1 MGGQR
6 CPFESK
12 ADREEDVKGRMF
24 LTAAVAS
31 ALALAPLSM
40 EARPYRSA
48 DVQPPDYPTVKA
60 VQSMSDELSK
70 ATNGKIS
77 IKVYPNSQ
85 LGGERDAIEQVKLG
99 ALDFVRVNSG
109 TLNTVCPAV
118 TVPVLPF
125 LFRDKEHMRKV
136 LDGPIGDEILADCD
150 AHGLVGLAFYDSGAR
165 SFYATTPIRKI
176 EDLKGKKIRVQQSD
190 IWVSMMKLIG
200 ANATPMPTGEVFTG
214 LKSGLIDG
222 AENNW
227 PSYDNFRHYEVAK
240 NYSLSEHSMAPE
252 VFLVSKR
259 VYESF
264 TLEEQALVR
273 RAAKNSV
280 GYMRQLWDAMEVIS
294 RQNVEKAG
302 VQVITLDKEPFQA
315 AVQPLY
321 DQFVT
326 APKLK
331 DMILRIKAVQ

>member
-1 MGGQR
+1 MKR
-6 CPFESK
+6 RTF
-12 ADREEDVKGRMF
+12 V
-24 LTAAVAS
+24 TAAVAATI
-31 ALALAPLSM
+31 ALAAPSL
-40 EARPYRSA
+40 EARQYRSA
-48 DVQPPDYPTVKA
+48 DVQPADYPTVKA

-85 LGGERDAIEQVKLG
+85 LGGERDTIEQVKLG
-99 ALDFVRVNSG
+99 ALDFIRVNSG

-125 LFRDKEHMRKV
+125 LFRDKPHMRAV
-136 LDGPIGDEILADCD
+136 LDGPIGDEILADCE
-150 AHGLVGLAFYDSGAR
+150 AHGLIGLAFYDSGAR
-165 SFYATTPIRKI
+165 SFYATTPIRSLD
-176 EDLKGKKIRVQQSD
+176 DLKGKKIRVQQSD
-190 IWVSMMKLIG
+190 IWVSMMKLLG

-227 PSYDNFRHYEVAK
+227 PSYDNFHHYEVAK

-252 VFLVSKR
+252 VLLISKR
-259 VYESF
+259 LFDSF
-264 TLEEQALVR
+264 TPGEQALVR
-273 RAAKNSV
+273 QAAKNSV
-280 GYMRQLWDAMEVIS
+280 GYMRQLWDAMEVTS
-294 RQNVEKAG
+294 RQRVEKAG
-302 VQVITLDKEPFQA
+302 VEVITIDKTRFQA

-326 APKLK
+326 DPKPR
-331 DMILRIKAVQ
+331 DMISHIKAVQ